1 MKASLLVRTLF
12 IILTLLGIGLITGCE
27 QIYEQMPYLRPVTN
41 DGGAVVPPTPS
52 AQLPQPDINPT
63 DLPAS
68 QEVSTITLW
77 LPPQFDPQNGTPEG
91 VLLEQQLTQFSAD
104 YPDITVDVRIKAVDG
119 PGGLLETLTAASE
132 VAPAVLPGI
141 ILLPRQDFEKAA
153 LTGLLMEVG
162 NDELDASEYDW
173 LPYADELTRI
183 DGKRYG
189 LPFTADVLTLAYK
202 PAQSGAA
209 PLTWQELIQKKALT
223 AFPAAEPSALL
234 PLLIYQS
241 QGGGFTADETSLV
254 LDPQALEAGF
264 ASIADASAAS
274 VFPSWLTELD
284 TYGQSWQALLD
295 SRSSYSLVW
304 VSQYLEEQPED
315 ISLIPLPAI
324 GSTALT
330 YADGWILAFPQT
342 SPERYETFRILAGY
356 LVDPEF
362 QSAWTQAA
370 GLLPPSGAQLASW
383 MDSELSGILLEITAN
398 AQPLPSSEVQ
408 DRLAPLMREATI
420 DLLQGRVSFSEAADQ
435 IIRSLGK

>member
-1 MKASLLVRTLF
+1 M
-12 IILTLLGIGLITGCE
+12 
-27 QIYEQMPYLRPVTN
+27 
-41 DGGAVVPPTPS
+41 
-52 AQLPQPDINPT
+52 
-63 DLPAS
+63 
-68 QEVSTITLW
+68 
-77 LPPQFDPQNGTPEG
+77 
-91 VLLEQQLTQFSAD
+91 
-104 YPDITVDVRIKAVDG
+104 
-119 PGGLLETLTAASE
+119 
-132 VAPAVLPGI
+132 
-141 ILLPRQDFEKAA
+141 
-153 LTGLLMEVG
+153 
-162 NDELDASEYDW
+162 
-173 LPYADELTRI
+173 
-183 DGKRYG
+183 
-189 LPFTADVLTLAYK
+189 
-202 PAQSGAA
+202 
-209 PLTWQELIQKKALT
+209 
-223 AFPAAEPSALL
+223 
-234 PLLIYQS
+234 
-241 QGGGFTADETSLV
+241 
-254 LDPQALEAGF
+254 EAGF